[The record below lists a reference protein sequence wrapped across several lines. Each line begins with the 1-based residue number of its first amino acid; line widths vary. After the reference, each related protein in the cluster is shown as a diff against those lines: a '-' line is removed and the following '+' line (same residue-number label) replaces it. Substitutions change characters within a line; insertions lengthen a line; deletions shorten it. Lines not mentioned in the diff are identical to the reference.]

1 MDGISSLSYPF
12 IKIIIDRKPDILYA
26 RIDRQTTLMDQLM
39 KPNTSYTNVIQEL
52 KEQQLLHGIFSLNR
66 SLFQYLYSLGMM
78 NRQCFLES
86 FSLGIGML
94 LVIPASQC
102 ARALHIIKKHHPC
115 HIMGTIKKDTLNPDA
130 KVWMEGPATW

>member
-78 NRQCFLES
+78 NRQCFLENS
-86 FSLGIGML
+86 SLGIGML
-94 LVIPASQC
+94 LVIPASVPEPY
-102 ARALHIIKKHHPC
+102 IS
-115 HIMGTIKKDTLNPDA
+115 
-130 KVWMEGPATW
+130 